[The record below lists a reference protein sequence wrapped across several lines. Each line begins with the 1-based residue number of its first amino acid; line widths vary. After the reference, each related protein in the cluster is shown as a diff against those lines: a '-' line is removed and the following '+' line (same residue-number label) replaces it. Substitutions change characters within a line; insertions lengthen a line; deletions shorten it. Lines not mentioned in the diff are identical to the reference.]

1 MQTLP
6 VDPFDMPV
14 LGQIHRITLPTPFPV
29 GPVHTYLVEGEPLT
43 LIDTGPATPDAWDT
57 LQRGL
62 AELGYA
68 PTDLELIVVTHA
80 HTDHFGLVGRL
91 VDLSGA
97 QVWASALAQPWLED
111 APGFHEQRKNF
122 WYEMLAACG
131 VPLALAEPSA
141 RLYASFRRL
150 QTYAA
155 VTRFLDDG
163 DRFEMA
169 GVQWETLYCPG
180 HSSSLLCFYQP
191 RNRLLIGNDHLL
203 AHISS
208 NAIVEPPPAGEAQR
222 RKPLIEY
229 WRSLRRVY
237 ALDLDLVLT
246 GHGEA
251 VADPRG
257 LINER
262 FRFYERRLSRLRQL
276 LAHGPH
282 TVWELAQALFRQLD
296 SVDVFLAASEV
307 LGHLDVLEE
316 QGEVVAS
323 VGSDGVWHYDLASV
337 IVR

>member
-6 VDPFDMPV
+6 VDPFDMPI
-14 LGQIHRITLPTPFPV
+14 LGKIHRITLPTPFPV

-43 LIDTGPATPDAWDT
+43 LIDTGPATPEAWEA
-57 LQRGL
+57 LLVGL
-62 AELGYA
+62 RQHGYA
-68 PTDLELIVVTHA
+68 PADLERIIVTHA

-97 QVWASALAQPWLED
+97 EVWSSRQSQPWLED

-155 VTRFLDDG
+155 VTRFLQEG

-169 GVQWETLYCPG
+169 GLQWETLYCPG

-191 RNRLLIGNDHLL
+191 RSRLLVGNDHLL
-203 AHISS
+203 AHITS
-208 NAIVEPPPAGEAQR
+208 NAIVEPPPQGETGR
-222 RKPLIEY
+222 RRPLIEY

-237 ALDLDLVLT
+237 ELELDLVLT
-246 GHGEA
+246 GHEEA
-251 VADPRG
+251 VADPCG
-257 LINER
+257 LIKER
-262 FRFYERRLSRLRQL
+262 FRFYERRLGRLRQL
-276 LAHGPH
+276 LAAGPR
-282 TVWELAQALFRQLD
+282 TVWELAQAIFRQLD
-296 SVDVFLAASEV
+296 NVDVFLAASEIV
-307 LGHLDVLEE
+307 GHLDVLEE
-316 QGEVVAS
+316 QGEVVVHVDDGIWRYELATVP
-323 VGSDGVWHYDLASV
+323 VG
-337 IVR
+337 